1 MSRTPLVLLS
11 GFSPVQTSLA
21 VRKIRA
27 LGLQSR
33 AQAPEPAGF
42 RWPWERE
49 ADDTE
54 ATASTF
60 RSLMFAAV
68 VPKAL
73 DKPLRVLCDE
83 LEGDHAENARERR

>member
-1 MSRTPLVLLS
+1 MRRRSAGLPS
-11 GFSPVQTSLA
+11 HHSL
-21 VRKIRA
+21 RA
-27 LGLQSR
+27 GC
-33 AQAPEPAGF
+33 
-42 RWPWERE
+42 WPWERE

-73 DKPLRVLCDE
+73 EKPLRVLCDE